1 MQRTANPW
9 TPVQFRPWPPEV
21 SVQVSPGEG
30 RFQGELYMKF
40 IRQSLV
46 FGIALATAFSGS
58 VALADSHGRDSTDA
72 RLRTAITGEH
82 RSSEKRAR
90 DAYRNPY
97 ETLTFFGLSEDMTV
111 LEINATGGWYTEI
124 IAPVV
129 AGTGKYFATMWD
141 PGTSE
146 WARGAFNEL
155 AELIDAD
162 RELYGDAE
170 VVAISGDNFRPIEPG
185 SADLV
190 LTFRNIHNWMTS
202 GSIHEML
209 EMMYVSAKPGGHL
222 GIVEHRGNPLI
233 RQDPEAV
240 SGYVNEGYTIR
251 LAEEAGWQ
259 LVATSDINNN
269 PMDDKDYEKR
279 VWRLPP
285 TLRYLAFEG
294 WPEVDEAQRIKS
306 LAIGESDRFTLL
318 FVKPTG

>member
-1 MQRTANPW
+1 MKHTRQNP
-9 TPVQFRPWPPEV
+9 
-21 SVQVSPGEG
+21 
-30 RFQGELYMKF
+30 L
-40 IRQSLV
+40 LV
-46 FGIALATAFSGS
+46 LALATALSGPA
-58 VALADSHGRDSTDA
+58 ALADSHGGDSTDA
-72 RLRTAITGEH
+72 RLRAAITGEH
-82 RSSEKRAR
+82 RSAEKRAR

-97 ETLTFFGLSEDMTV
+97 ETLTFFGLREDMTV

-129 AGTGKYFATMWD
+129 ADSGKYFATMWAPD
-141 PGTSE
+141 TSE
-146 WARGAFNEL
+146 WAKGAYNALE
-155 AELIDAD
+155 ELIDAD

-170 VVAISGDNFRPIEPG
+170 VVSISGDNFRPIEPG

-202 GSIHEML
+202 GSIHDML

-233 RQDPEAV
+233 RQDPRAE
-240 SGYVNEGYTIR
+240 SGYVNEGYTIK

-285 TLRYLAFEG
+285 TLRYLALEG
-294 WPEVDEAQRIKS
+294 WPEVDEAQRIRS

>member
-1 MQRTANPW
+1 MMASFQKELHMQLTRQ
-9 TPVQFRPWPPEV
+9 TPV
-21 SVQVSPGEG
+21 
-30 RFQGELYMKF
+30 LAMT
-40 IRQSLV
+40 LV
-46 FGIALATAFSGS
+46 VALSGS
-58 VALADSHGRDSTDA
+58 AAFADSHGGDSTDA
-72 RLRTAITGEH
+72 RLRAAITGEH
-82 RSSEKRAR
+82 RSAGKRER

-97 ETLTFFGLSEDMTV
+97 ETLTFFGLKEDMTV

-129 AGTGKYFATMWD
+129 SDTGKYFATMWD

-146 WARGAFNEL
+146 WAKGAFNDLE
-155 AELIDAD
+155 ALIDAH
-162 RELYGDAE
+162 RELFGDAE

-202 GSIHEML
+202 GSIHDML

-233 RQDPEAV
+233 RQDPKAV
-240 SGYVNEGYTIR
+240 SGYVNEGYTVK

-259 LVATSDINNN
+259 LVATSGINNN

-285 TLRYLAFEG
+285 TLRYLALEG
-294 WPEVDEAQRIKS
+294 WPEVDEAQRAKS

-318 FVKPTG
+318 FVKPTD

>member
-1 MQRTANPW
+1 
-9 TPVQFRPWPPEV
+9 
-21 SVQVSPGEG
+21 
-30 RFQGELYMKF
+30 MKL
-40 IRQSLV
+40 IRQNQLLV
-46 FGIALATAFSGS
+46 LALATALSGPA
-58 VALADSHGRDSTDA
+58 ALADSHGGDSTDA
-72 RLRTAITGEH
+72 RLRAAITGEH
-82 RSSEKRAR
+82 RSAEKRAR

-97 ETLTFFGLSEDMTV
+97 ETLTFFGLREDMTV

-129 AGTGKYFATMWD
+129 ADSGKYFATMWAPD
-141 PGTSE
+141 TSE
-146 WARGAFNEL
+146 WAKGAYNALE
-155 AELIDAD
+155 ELIDAD

-170 VVAISGDNFRPIEPG
+170 VVSISGDNFRPIEPG

-202 GSIHEML
+202 GSIHDML

-233 RQDPEAV
+233 RQDPRAE
-240 SGYVNEGYTIR
+240 SGYVNEGYTIK

-285 TLRYLAFEG
+285 TLRYLALEG
-294 WPEVDEAQRIKS
+294 WPEVDEAQRIRS

>member
-1 MQRTANPW
+1 MKLIRHS
-9 TPVQFRPWPPEV
+9 PV
-21 SVQVSPGEG
+21 
-30 RFQGELYMKF
+30 YAMA
-40 IRQSLV
+40 LV
-46 FGIALATAFSGS
+46 MTLSGS
-58 VALADSHGRDSTDA
+58 AALADGHDGNSTDA
-72 RLRTAITGEH
+72 RLRAAITGEH
-82 RSSEKRAR
+82 RSAEKRAR

-97 ETLTFFGLSEDMTV
+97 ETLTFFGLAEDMTV

-129 AGTGKYFATMWD
+129 AGTGKYFATMWGPD
-141 PGTSE
+141 TSE
-146 WARGAFNEL
+146 WAKGAYNEL
-155 AELIDAD
+155 EELIDAD

-202 GSIHEML
+202 GSIHDML

-233 RQDPEAV
+233 RQDPKAE

-285 TLRYLAFEG
+285 TLRYLALEG

>member
-1 MQRTANPW
+1 MKHTRQNP
-9 TPVQFRPWPPEV
+9 
-21 SVQVSPGEG
+21 
-30 RFQGELYMKF
+30 L
-40 IRQSLV
+40 L
-46 FGIALATAFSGS
+46 ALALVTALSGPA
-58 VALADSHGRDSTDA
+58 ALADSHGGNSTDA
-72 RLRTAITGEH
+72 RLRAAITGEH
-82 RSSEKRAR
+82 RSAEKRAR

-97 ETLTFFGLSEDMTV
+97 ETLTFFGLREDMTV

-129 AGTGKYFATMWD
+129 ADSGKYFATMWAPD
-141 PGTSE
+141 TSE
-146 WARGAFNEL
+146 WAKGAYNALE
-155 AELIDAD
+155 ELIDAD

-170 VVAISGDNFRPIEPG
+170 VVSISGDNFRPIEPG

-202 GSIHEML
+202 GSIHDML

-233 RQDPEAV
+233 RQDPRAE
-240 SGYVNEGYTIR
+240 SGYVNEGYTIK

-285 TLRYLAFEG
+285 TLRYLALEG

>member
-1 MQRTANPW
+1 MKLIRRS
-9 TPVQFRPWPPEV
+9 PV
-21 SVQVSPGEG
+21 
-30 RFQGELYMKF
+30 LAMA
-40 IRQSLV
+40 LV
-46 FGIALATAFSGS
+46 AAFSGS
-58 VALADSHGRDSTDA
+58 AALADGHDGDSTDA
-72 RLRTAITGEH
+72 RLRAAITGEH
-82 RSSEKRAR
+82 RSAEKRAR

-97 ETLTFFGLSEDMTV
+97 ETLTFLGLAEDMTV

-129 AGTGKYFATMWD
+129 AGTGKYFATMWGPD
-141 PGTSE
+141 TSE
-146 WARGAFNEL
+146 WAKGAYNEL
-155 AELIDAD
+155 EELIDAD
-162 RELYGDAE
+162 RALYGDAE

-202 GSIHEML
+202 GSIHDML

-233 RQDPEAV
+233 RQDPKAE

-285 TLRYLAFEG
+285 TLRYLALEG
-294 WPEVDEAQRIKS
+294 WPEVDEAQRIRS